1 MLEKRNYDH
10 NKRYLPADETGFING
25 QGKGEVAKMKYGF
38 YHMAW
43 NGCEMIALYNAA
55 HLLGKE
61 QPLADICLEMY
72 PQSSVLCGFFGSNP
86 IVLDRYFKA
95 HDIAFEKTYDY
106 NAFFNALPDARCGV
120 LSFWNHRRVCGS
132 LHTVM
137 VRWDSERQQIVE
149 YNKFNSKTV
158 PVFHDVRGLITTK
171 KLFIVGY
178 LLP

>member
-10 NKRYLPADETGFING
+10 NKNYLPADENGFING

-55 HLLGKE
+55 QQIGKGE
-61 QPLADICLEMY
+61 PLADICLEMY

-95 HDIAFEKTYDY
+95 HDIAYEKTYDY
-106 NAFFNALPDARCGV
+106 NAFFNALPDVRCGV
-120 LSFWNHRRVCGS
+120 LSFWNHRRVFGS

-137 VRWDSERQQIVE
+137 VRWDGARQQIIE
-149 YNKFNSKTV
+149 YNKFNSRTV
-158 PVFHDVRGLITTK
+158 PVPHDVRSLITTK

>member
-10 NKRYLPADETGFING
+10 NKRFLPADKTGFING

-55 HLLGKE
+55 YLLGKGE
-61 QPLADICLEMY
+61 PLADICLEMY

-95 HDIAFEKTYDY
+95 HGISYEKTYDY
-106 NAFFNALPDARCGV
+106 NAFFNALPDVRCGV
-120 LSFWNHRRVCGS
+120 LSFWNHRRVFGS

>member
-1 MLEKRNYDH
+1 MLEKSNYRH
-10 NKRYLPADETGFING
+10 NLNFDPGDSYING

-55 HLLGKE
+55 HALGRH
-61 QPLADICLEMY
+61 QSLQDICLEMY
-72 PQSSVLCGFFGSNP
+72 PKSSVACGFFGSNP

-95 HDIAFEKTYDY
+95 HDIPFHKTYDY
-106 NAFFNALPDARCGV
+106 NAFFNALKDCRCGV
-120 LSFWNHRRVCGS
+120 LSFWNRRRVFGS

-137 VRWDSERQQIVE
+137 VEWDKEKGQIKE
-149 YNKFNSKTV
+149 YNKYNSRTE
-158 PVFHDVRGLITTK
+158 PAWHDVRSLITIK

-178 LLP
+178 LFE

>member
-1 MLEKRNYDH
+1 MLEKRNYEH
-10 NKRYLPADETGFING
+10 NKNYLPADENGFING

-55 HLLGKE
+55 QFIGKGE
-61 QPLADICLEMY
+61 SLADICLEMY

-86 IVLDRYFKA
+86 IVLDRYFRA

-106 NAFFNALPDARCGV
+106 NAFFNALKDVRCGV
-120 LSFWNHRRVCGS
+120 LSFWNHRRVFGS

-137 VRWDSERQQIVE
+137 VRWDSERQQIIE

-158 PVFHDVRGLITTK
+158 PVPHDVRGLVTTK

>member
-1 MLEKRNYDH
+1 MLEKRNYEH
-10 NKRYLPADETGFING
+10 NKRFLPADESGFING
-25 QGKGEVAKMKYGF
+25 QGKGEVARMKYGF

-55 HLLGKE
+55 QQIGKGA
-61 QPLADICLEMY
+61 PLAEICLEMY

-106 NAFFNALPDARCGV
+106 NAFFNALPDVRCGV
-120 LSFWNHRRVCGS
+120 LSFWNYRRVFGS

-158 PVFHDVRGLITTK
+158 PVFHDVRSLITTK